1 MPKKKRYVRD
11 GSVFYMDSLTNTLRQ
26 MPKYNAYQCRGGVH
40 GDTKYNRCKEKKSLR
55 ALIKHEFGN

>member
-1 MPKKKRYVRD
+1 MPKKKKYERD

-40 GDTKYNRCKEKKSLR
+40 GDTKYNRRKEKKSLR